1 MTSGVAETASRQVDI
16 NLLRKNTMRKIRI
29 KNDINVTLSI
39 RRDGSL
45 EDLTGKDLAIVMQ
58 EELNK
63 ITKEEGNE
71 Y

>member
-1 MTSGVAETASRQVDI
+1 
-16 NLLRKNTMRKIRI
+16 MRKIRI

-39 RRDGSL
+39 RRDGSI

>member
-1 MTSGVAETASRQVDI
+1 
-16 NLLRKNTMRKIRI
+16 MRKIRI

-39 RRDGSL
+39 RRDGSI
-45 EDLTGKDLAIVMQ
+45 EDLAGKDLAIVMQ

>member
-1 MTSGVAETASRQVDI
+1 
-16 NLLRKNTMRKIRI
+16 MRKIRI

-45 EDLTGKDLAIVMQ
+45 EDLTGKDL
-58 EELNK
+58 